1 MVWRSD
7 QVGMGQWWS
16 SLQPVLFFSVLFH
29 LTSSYCI
36 QWRGQIIY
44 LFPAST
50 PLRHLA
56 ARI

>member
-1 MVWRSD
+1 MWRSG
-7 QVGMGQWWS
+7 QVGVGQWRS

-29 LTSSYCI
+29 LTSSHCI
-36 QWRGQIIY
+36 QRCGQSIS

-50 PLRHLA
+50 LLRHLD